1 MNQPWPILTLG
12 TFIEIPTSVNISV
25 GETAE
30 FRCRHATADVVLWTI
45 NGSLISL
52 SNPPLGIT
60 PEFISGGSKL
70 TIVGRVEY
78 NGTEVV
84 GVARFF
90 SVSPDESTYPPA
102 FLRGVYVQYRH
113 RLQIIILLH

>member
-1 MNQPWPILTLG
+1 MLILGRFT
-12 TFIEIPTSVNISV
+12 EIPTSINISV

-30 FRCRHATADVVLWTI
+30 FRCRHSTADVVVWRV
-45 NGSLISL
+45 NGSLISQV
-52 SNPPLGIT
+52 NPAPDIT

-90 SVSPDESTYPPA
+90 SVSSDESTYPPA
-102 FLRGVYVQYRH
+102 ILRGVYVCIQT
-113 RLQIIILLH
+113 